1 LHSNRVLRFAVSK
14 SKASAGAGAAA
25 TDRINTAVHV
35 VQGAFARV
43 LGSGVLL
50 GANAS
55 NATSGKLMLE
65 LSSGPSDAQVAAALQ
80 LANEFVR
87 SDAVVQVGEVAR
99 DVADARHAASVAQP
113 VNHTTLYGARA
124 PPPSFVRISTVEIA
138 DWCLANSVGPHVSRT
153 GLIGPIRFQKTEY
166 AADRRR
172 FSVVV
177 EIDGS
182 AQSAANA
189 PAAAAAVPAAESP
202 ARRYDDALNVQKTA
216 LRLLD
221 IALPAV
227 PGDGERD
234 AARRKALAE
243 IESQVL
249 QFKNAAYAAGF
260 VSANAVKQV

>member
-1 LHSNRVLRFAVSK
+1 VSK
-14 SKASAGAGAAA
+14 NKVSAA

-87 SDAVVQVGEVAR
+87 SDAAVQAGEVAR
-99 DVADARHAASVAQP
+99 EVADARHAASLEQP

-166 AADRRR
+166 VADRRR
-172 FSVVV
+172 FSVFV

-182 AQSAANA
+182 APATAATVPA
-189 PAAAAAVPAAESP
+189 AAAAAVPVAESH

-243 IESQVL
+243 IESHVL